1 MTETMKNLIKDI
13 FTKENWRAFKKI
25 PKALYVFAGAALSTG
40 FLSVKNKIAGE
51 KRSTVLRDHFIKAA
65 AKVMDTKIEYS
76 PNSVPVTDKVAIF
89 PMKHLGRMDARM
101 VPEFP
106 QADFMMTAHFFN
118 MPVLGPLIKAGAD
131 ASGFIATTQTK
142 ENKGK
147 DLGNV
152 IQRLN
157 SGVSISL
164 FPAGV
169 CTGVEM
175 CEWSKGSLEPLFGAA
190 GQDLNGKDVFLER
203 DVVVQPVALQV
214 KEINGEN
221 VLDQPEK
228 WSKYT
233 MIFDKSPMVPTRIWR
248 RMQLESVTLQ
258 ATVLPEMLASDFNSA
273 ADMMNEAR
281 RQVLEIVNPNQ
292 QGMRKRREFLEWLDQ
307 QPHQVA

>member
-1 MTETMKNLIKDI
+1 MKNI

-25 PKALYVFAGAALSTG
+25 PLALYVFTGAVLSTG
-40 FLSVKNKIAGE
+40 YLSIKNKIMGE
-51 KRSTVLRDHFIKAA
+51 KRSTTLRDHFIKAA
-65 AKVMDTKIEYS
+65 ARVMDTKIEYS
-76 PNSVPVTDKVAIF
+76 PDSVPVTDKLAIF

-106 QADFMMTAHFFN
+106 QADFMMTAHFFT

-142 ENKGK
+142 ENKAK

-190 GQDLNGKDVFLER
+190 GEDKDGNEVFLER

-221 VLDQPEK
+221 VLDNPEK
-228 WSKYT
+228 WDKYT
-233 MIFDKSPMVPTRIWR
+233 MILDKSPMVPTRIWR
-248 RMQLESVTLQ
+248 RMQLKSVTLQ

-273 ADMMNEAR
+273 ADMMNEAHNSAR
-281 RQVLEIVNPNQ
+281 AIVNPNQ
-292 QGMRKRREFLEWLDQ
+292 VGTRKRREFLEWLEQ
-307 QPHQVA
+307 QPHYVA

>member
-1 MTETMKNLIKDI
+1 MKNI
-13 FTKENWRAFKKI
+13 FTKDNWRAFKKI
-25 PKALYVFAGAALSTG
+25 PKALYVFTGALLSTG
-40 FLSVKNKIAGE
+40 FLSIKNKVMGE

-65 AKVMDTKIEYS
+65 ASVMDTKIEYS
-76 PNSVPVTDKVAIF
+76 ADSVPVTDKVAIF

-101 VPEFP
+101 VPEFS

-118 MPVLGPLIKAGAD
+118 MPLLGGVIKAGAD

-190 GQDLNGKDVFLER
+190 GQDLNGNDVFLER

-221 VLDQPEK
+221 VLDNPEK
-228 WSKYT
+228 WDKYT
-233 MIFDKSPMVPTRIWR
+233 MVLDKSPMVPTRIWR

-258 ATVLPEMLASDFNSA
+258 ATVLPEMLVSDFNSA
-273 ADMMNEAR
+273 ADMMNEAHNR
-281 RQVLEIVNPNQ
+281 VRAIVNPNQ
-292 QGMRKRREFLEWLDQ
+292 VGARKRREFLEWLEH
-307 QPHQVA
+307 QPHHVA